1 MPSGVIT
8 RKQKNIVKLAMVDNI
23 STKKQLLAKAGY
35 SEAMQ
40 KTPSKVF
47 ESEGVR
53 RLIAQSEA
61 IEGLDDTSVMLVI
74 KRAIQDRDYKNG
86 ANVALKWLQ
95 LKYNTKA
102 NFTDN
107 RSVTINNPDMDKVDL
122 QAHTYIANKYNI
134 SIAGLQKAIEQYK
147 RKIK

>member
-8 RKQKNIVKLAMVDNI
+8 QKQKRLVKAMIIDNYG
-23 STKKQLLAKAGY
+23 TKAELLKQAGY
-35 SEAMQ
+35 SEATC
-40 KTPSKVF
+40 KNPSTIINT
-47 ESEGVR
+47 EGVQ
-53 RLIAQSEA
+53 RLIATADNNEWQ
-61 IEGLDDTSVMLVI
+61 DDTSVMLVI

-134 SIAGLQKAIEQYK
+134 SIARLQKVLTSESK
-147 RKIK
+147 KIK